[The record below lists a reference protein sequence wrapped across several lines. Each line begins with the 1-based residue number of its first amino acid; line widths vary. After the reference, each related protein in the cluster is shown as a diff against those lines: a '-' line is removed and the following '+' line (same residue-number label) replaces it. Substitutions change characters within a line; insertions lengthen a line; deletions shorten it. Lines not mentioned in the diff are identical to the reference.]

1 MKKKTCRLGGVVDTW
16 KRKFDS
22 GAQYVTFF
30 KHNGFRF
37 NERK

>member
-1 MKKKTCRLGGVVDTW
+1 MKKKTYRLGGGVDTW

-22 GAQYVTFF
+22 GGQCVTFF